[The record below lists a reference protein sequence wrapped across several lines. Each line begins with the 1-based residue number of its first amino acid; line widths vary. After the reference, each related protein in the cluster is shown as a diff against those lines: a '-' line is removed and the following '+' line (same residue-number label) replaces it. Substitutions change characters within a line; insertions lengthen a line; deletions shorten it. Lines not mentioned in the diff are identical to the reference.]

1 MTSVDTLLVVAGS
14 LIAASGTVP
23 YIIATVRHQ
32 TKPRIVTWLTWAL
45 LTGLASAAAF
55 SDHQIGGGIF
65 ALLGALSCASVVA
78 VGLRYGDRSF
88 AKLDIICM
96 AGVVLGLMLWML
108 LSDPAIGVWAA
119 VAIDFV
125 GLVPTIKHAW
135 KAPQEETPVTYA
147 LVGVGGA
154 LTVAAVLTSQAVTV
168 TSVGYPLYAGI
179 SLGLLAIMIVA
190 RRRTLSMPVR
200 RVR

>member
-1 MTSVDTLLVVAGS
+1 MNTWLVVTGS

-23 YIIATVRHQ
+23 YIIATVRRQ
-32 TKPRIVTWLTWAL
+32 TKPRIVTWLTWTL
-45 LTGLASAAAF
+45 LTGLAAAAAF

-65 ALLGALSCASVVA
+65 ALLGALSCASVVVA
-78 VGLRYGDRSF
+78 GLSYGDRSF
-88 AKLDIICM
+88 ATLDIICM
-96 AGVVLGLMLWML
+96 AGVAVGLALWML

-154 LTVAAVLTSQAVTV
+154 LTVVAVLTSQVVTV
-168 TSVGYPLYAGI
+168 TSLGYPLYAGV
-179 SLGLLAIMIVA
+179 SLGLLAIMIVV
-190 RRRTLSMPVR
+190 RRRALSKPILTPEKN
-200 RVR
+200 